1 MLTLGDGTSTLSR
14 NVVKDYPLAL
24 NTVPEDRTHGSLQGG
39 EFLDQLRNSRLLNL
53 DSPIVNYVG
62 SYLFSCL
69 VSIVGWLVTVRQQA
83 ISDINQDTRPL
94 ADIRLQNLGPP
105 H

>member
-1 MLTLGDGTSTLSR
+1 MNSTGSGYRQNLGPCGQDNAIS
-14 NVVKDYPLAL
+14 
-24 NTVPEDRTHGSLQGG
+24 GSLKGG
-39 EFLDQLRNSRLLNL
+39 EFLDQLGNSRFLIL

-69 VSIVGWLVTVRQQA
+69 VSIVGWLVIVSQADRQA
-83 ISDINQDTRPL
+83 ISDVNQDARYL
-94 ADIRLQNLGPP
+94 AEIHVQNLGPL